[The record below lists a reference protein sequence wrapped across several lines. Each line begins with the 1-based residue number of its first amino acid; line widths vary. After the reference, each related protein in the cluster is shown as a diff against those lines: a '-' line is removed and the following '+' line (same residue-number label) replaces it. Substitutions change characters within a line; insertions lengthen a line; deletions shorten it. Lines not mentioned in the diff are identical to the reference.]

1 MATSGTAPNRYSNS
15 VLSLSRKPS
24 AFLPM
29 AMSFT
34 ALAWVLGSISMYG
47 VVHEADEG
55 ASTHIWQLLMA
66 GQLPISA
73 YFVIRWLRRAPWQTL
88 PVSALQVAAA
98 LVALAPVY
106 FLKL

>member
-1 MATSGTAPNRYSNS
+1 
-15 VLSLSRKPS
+15 
-24 AFLPM
+24 M

-73 YFVIRWLRRAPWQTL
+73 YFAIRWLCRAPWQTL
-88 PVSALQVAAA
+88 SVSALQVAAA
-98 LVALAPVY
+98 LGALAPVY